1 MKYINFNQKEQ
12 QEFMKRVKSNSNL
25 TWKAITQSLGL
36 SRSMIF
42 FYLNGKSKIPT
53 ENYEKLCKIAMF
65 EPNNLSPTIIKNK
78 TQNINA
84 PEQID
89 ERLAE
94 FIGLLAGDGHVSR
107 INYEI
112 SVTCHKR
119 LDKDYVT
126 NRVSKLFLDLF
137 SLNAAIRESKINN
150 VIKCSVHSKLLSEYL
165 TTNFLIPRGK
175 KKGKLHIPT
184 QIRAEKGFLMSYIRG
199 LFDTDGSIYCR
210 RKKSLVVSIASRD
223 PVFLNEVKNA
233 LIELGYSA
241 SVSGKNL
248 YIYNQEQIN
257 RFMRE
262 VKPSNMKHLN
272 RYDNFIKELRVN
284 KDVAPVV

>member
-1 MKYINFNQKEQ
+1 MKYINFKLKEQ
-12 QEFMKRVKSNSNL
+12 QDFMKIVKTNFIL
-25 TWKAITQSLGL
+25 TWKAIALFLGI
-36 SRSMIF
+36 SRSLIF
-42 FYLNGKSKIPT
+42 YYLNRKSQISK
-53 ENYEKLCKIAMF
+53 ENYEKLSEMAKI
-65 EPNNLSPTIIKNK
+65 ELRYSSYVIIKNK
-78 TQNINA
+78 TQNIST
-84 PEQID
+84 PKQID

-112 SVTCHKR
+112 SVTCHKK
-119 LDKDYVT
+119 LDKDYII

-137 SLNAAIRESKINN
+137 TMNVTIRESKKNN
-150 VIKCSVHSKLLSEYL
+150 VIRCSVHSKLLSEYL

-184 QIRAEKGFLMSYIRG
+184 QIKTEKELLIPYIRG

-233 LIELGYSA
+233 LTKLGYSA

-248 YIYNQEQIN
+248 YIYNQEQVQ
-257 RFMRE
+257 RFMFE
-262 VKPSNMKHLN
+262 VKPSNVKHLN
-272 RYDNFIKELRVN
+272 RYDNFIN
-284 KDVAPVV
+284 KV